1 MNKDEIVEK
10 VKSLMSEG
18 NLDKAKDFI
27 EEHKED
33 LGENFDKLKGM
44 IGDNAEGV
52 IGKIK
57 GLFDKK

>member
-18 NLDKAKDFI
+18 NIDKAKDFI

-33 LGENFDKLKGM
+33 LGENFDKLKDM
-44 IGDNAEGV
+44 IGDNAEGI

>member
-1 MNKDEIVEK
+1 MNKYEIVEK
-10 VKSLMSEG
+10 VKSLLSEG

>member
-10 VKSLMSEG
+10 VKSLLSEG

>member
-10 VKSLMSEG
+10 VKSLLSEG

-44 IGDNAEGV
+44 IGDSAEGV

>member
-10 VKSLMSEG
+10 VKSLLSEG

-33 LGENFDKLKGM
+33 LGENFDKLKRM

-52 IGKIK
+52 IVKIK

>member
-57 GLFDKK
+57 GLFGKK

>member
-44 IGDNAEGV
+44 IDDNAEGV